1 MCTKKCTISS
11 LLSLLYMFAKKN
23 SMVCYILKNK
33 SNASEKK
40 KKKSVMADTYITLF
54 SVHARMFVVQQ
65 GLAGREV

>member
-1 MCTKKCTISS
+1 
-11 LLSLLYMFAKKN
+11 
-23 SMVCYILKNK
+23 MVCYILKNK

-40 KKKSVMADTYITLF
+40 EKKSVMADTYITLF